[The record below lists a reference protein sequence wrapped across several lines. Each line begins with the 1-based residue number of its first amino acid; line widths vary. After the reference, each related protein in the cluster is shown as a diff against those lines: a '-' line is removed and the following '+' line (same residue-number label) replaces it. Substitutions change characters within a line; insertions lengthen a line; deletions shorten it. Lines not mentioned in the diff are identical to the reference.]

1 MKIAALWAIFTC
13 VIVALGPATHAQ
25 PQTQSNLPPAENQ
38 YVDSNGAP
46 LAGGSVSY
54 YVPGTLTPI
63 APASPWYALWVEK
76 TLAVEMIGLGA
87 IVIARHAARRLVD
100 GPPCASQL
108 NEVTQRGEYPPAGPC
123 PHSEVLLEATMLWGH
138 PCCIKGGPWGYLKED
153 RLIPR
158 GRPVSHVRAQ
168 LSPTNNIRL
177 PAHRFGVVIEPHR

>member
-1 MKIAALWAIFTC
+1 MRQVAPSTRAGGRSAYGDGSQTGHF
-13 VIVALGPATHAQ
+13 ALGARHRRSTC
-25 PQTQSNLPPAENQ
+25 L
-38 YVDSNGAP
+38 
-46 LAGGSVSY
+46 
-54 YVPGTLTPI
+54 
-63 APASPWYALWVEK
+63 APASRWYAPWVEK